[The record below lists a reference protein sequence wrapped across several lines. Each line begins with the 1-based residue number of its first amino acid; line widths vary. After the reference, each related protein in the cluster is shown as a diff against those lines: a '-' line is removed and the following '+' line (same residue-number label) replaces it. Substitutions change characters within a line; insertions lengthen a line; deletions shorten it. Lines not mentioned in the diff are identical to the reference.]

1 MSFTVRDVLVRNLE
15 ELGERNFKR
24 FRTKLN
30 EFPVEG
36 PYRSIPKARLEKAD
50 EDDVADLILAAYSN
64 PYGVTV
70 TLEVLRQIN
79 QNQIAEKLEQDL
91 EKASNYKKPSNGDKP
106 AGMMGTQR
114 ADTAAEHFVDRRR
127 AELISR
133 MGLVDPVLDDLLSR
147 KLLTDEHYSIV
158 RSKATSQDK
167 MRELYGF
174 SRSWGVGDKD
184 AFYQILRKH
193 NEPLIIDLERS

>member
-1 MSFTVRDVLVRNLE
+1 MSFTVRDALVRNLE

-30 EFPVEG
+30 EFPVEE

-70 TLEVLRQIN
+70 TLEVLRQID

-106 AGMMGTQR
+106 AVNNYGILEMAPNRAVNNYGILEIVPNPAGTTGR
-114 ADTAAEHFVDRRR
+114 
-127 AELISR
+127 
-133 MGLVDPVLDDLLSR
+133 
-147 KLLTDEHYSIV
+147 HY
-158 RSKATSQDK
+158 
-167 MRELYGF
+167 
-174 SRSWGVGDKD
+174 
-184 AFYQILRKH
+184 
-193 NEPLIIDLERS
+193 

>member
-1 MSFTVRDVLVRNLE
+1 MSFTVRDALVRNLE

-30 EFPVEG
+30 EFPVEE

-70 TLEVLRQIN
+70 TLEVLRQID

-106 AGMMGTQR
+106 A
-114 ADTAAEHFVDRRR
+114 AAEHFVDRHR

-133 MGLVDPVLDDLLSR
+133 RGLVDPVLDALLSR
-147 KLLTDEHYSIV
+147 KLHTDEHYSIV
-158 RSKATSQDK
+158 RSKTTSQEK
-167 MRELYGF
+167 MRELYEF

-184 AFYQILRKH
+184 TFYQILRKH
-193 NEPLIIDLERS
+193 NKPLIIDLDRSGSC

>member
-106 AGMMGTQR
+106 A
-114 ADTAAEHFVDRRR
+114 AAEHFVDRRR